1 MSKPTIFLNQSSLSD
16 LFTIVFVFV
25 DDYFIALEREGVC
38 YLPKLENQKGSY
50 SEIMTISLVG
60 ELLKQRYA
68 GDWFEFVKAEY
79 SQLFPD
85 LPDRSR
91 FYRIQNNLERI
102 FADFALRFPAQLV
115 HELSTYVIDSKAVP
129 ICEGVRWKRPRAMT
143 EASSGYSSMGMFYG
157 FKLHGIVDEA
167 GLFCRF
173 MIAPAHLAD
182 QEAARGLLTGTEAFV
197 LGDKNYHACGVYA
210 QPRKNFKHPKPW
222 SNAFSWVRKT
232 IETVFSSLVRC
243 RNLALVQLN
252 SARSVRAAVCR
263 KIAAHNLAWF
273 LSY

>member
-16 LFTIVFVFV
+16 LFTMVFVFV

-38 YLPKLENQKGSY
+38 CLPKLENQKGSY

-129 ICEGVRWKRPRAMT
+129 IVLDKAAPPGPVRCKGVRWKRPRAMT
-143 EASSGYSSMGMFYG
+143 EASSGYSSSVG
-157 FKLHGIVDEA
+157 
-167 GLFCRF
+167 
-173 MIAPAHLAD
+173 P
-182 QEAARGLLTGTEAFV
+182 
-197 LGDKNYHACGVYA
+197 LGPG
-210 QPRKNFKHPKPW
+210 
-222 SNAFSWVRKT
+222 
-232 IETVFSSLVRC
+232 
-243 RNLALVQLN
+243 
-252 SARSVRAAVCR
+252 
-263 KIAAHNLAWF
+263 
-273 LSY
+273 